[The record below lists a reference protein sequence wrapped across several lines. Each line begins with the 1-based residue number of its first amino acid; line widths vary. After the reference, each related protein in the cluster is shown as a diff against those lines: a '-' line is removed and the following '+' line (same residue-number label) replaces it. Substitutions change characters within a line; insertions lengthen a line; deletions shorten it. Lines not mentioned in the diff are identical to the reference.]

1 MQFISVNH
9 MTNLFTQVLN
19 FYVIFLKKLMN
30 LIIITLDFGK
40 IILLRNLKTNAKIRR
55 LKLIASAKPLALR
68 DK

>member
-1 MQFISVNH
+1 MQFISVNR

>member
-1 MQFISVNH
+1 
-9 MTNLFTQVLN
+9 
-19 FYVIFLKKLMN
+19 MN

-55 LKLIASAKPLALR
+55 LKRIASAKPLAPL